1 MDPFSHGLVG
11 ASVSSFKKDSKKLRT
26 AILVGFFAAL
36 LPDLDILI
44 RSSDNPLLNV
54 ELHRHF
60 SHSFLF
66 SPAGALLATLIS
78 YWFAKKH
85 LSLKQVFVIS
95 WIAYLSALL
104 LDAATSYGTMLLWP
118 FSDIRFSWNIISVFD
133 PLFTV
138 VLLML
143 MVLLF
148 IKKKKI
154 YSLLSV
160 LWVLLYLS
168 FGFYQQQRALGVV
181 EYYVE
186 TKNYEVSKIIVKP
199 TIANNF
205 LWSARIIEE
214 DEIHPIAIRILPFFN
229 PVIYQGKSGKII
241 DWRKKYEKYKGTT
254 LYEDLERFSSLS
266 DGVLVEHPNYENFI
280 GDGRYSMLPTSSVPI
295 WGVHADTLNPNSHLD
310 FKNYRDFSLRDR
322 DEFLGMIQGEVL
334 STQ

>member
-11 ASVSSFKKDSKKLRT
+11 VSISSLKKDPKKLRSV
-26 AILVGFFAAL
+26 ILVGFIAAL

-60 SHSFLF
+60 SHSFIF
-66 SPAGALLATLIS
+66 SPIGALLATFIS
-78 YWFAKKH
+78 YWFVRKH
-85 LSLKQVFVIS
+85 LSLKQVFIIS

-118 FSDIRFSWNIISVFD
+118 FSDIRFSWNLISVFD
-133 PLFTV
+133 PLFTT
-138 VLLML
+138 VLLL
-143 MVLLF
+143 MMALLY
-148 IKKKKI
+148 IKKKKL
-154 YSLLSV
+154 YSILSV
-160 LWVLLYLS
+160 VWIMLYLS
-168 FGFYQQQRALGVV
+168 FGFYQQQRAMKVADYHV
-181 EYYVE
+181 EAKEYD
-186 TKNYEVSKIIVKP
+186 VSKMIVKP
-199 TIANNF
+199 TIGNNF

-295 WGVHADTLNPNSHLD
+295 WGVHADTSNPDSHLD
-310 FKNYRDFSLRDR
+310 FKNYRDFSERDR
-322 DEFLGMIQGEVL
+322 NEFLGMIRGEVL